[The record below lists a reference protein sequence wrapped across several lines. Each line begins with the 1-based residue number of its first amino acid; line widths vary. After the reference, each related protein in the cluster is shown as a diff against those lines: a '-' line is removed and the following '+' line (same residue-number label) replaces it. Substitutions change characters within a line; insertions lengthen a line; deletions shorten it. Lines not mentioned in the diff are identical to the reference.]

1 MSGIYKVPNNFLF
14 PFFTAKNAD
23 DQRKVTNT
31 LAERHSNARLE
42 NEKMERRG
50 QT

>member
-1 MSGIYKVPNNFLF
+1 MSGICKVPNNFLS

-23 DQRKVTNT
+23 DQRKVTDA
-31 LAERHSNARLE
+31 LAESHSNARLE
-42 NEKMERRG
+42 NEKMECRG